1 MFNNEEKGLFAT
13 IMSTTKGVFKAADK
27 GVSVVNELAGT
38 AEELAKTARVLAE
51 QNRAYVTTKSKAKH
65 DARMD
70 DLNDR
75 IAANKRLIEQRQLE
89 ADIAAKR
96 LLAEQQAEPVVT
108 TTIAPAPAPAVVP
121 VKAEPEVDVA
131 DEAFGDKKG

>member
-13 IMSTTKGVFKAADK
+13 VMSTTKGIFRAADK

-51 QNRAYVTTKSKAKH
+51 QNRSYVTTKSKATH

-70 DLNDR
+70 DLNAR
-75 IAANKRLIEQRQLE
+75 IVANKLLIEQRQHE
-89 ADIAAKR
+89 ATLAAKR
-96 LLAEQQAEPVVT
+96 LLAEQQAEADGKT
-108 TTIAPAPAPAVVP
+108 TDSTTD
-121 VKAEPEVDVA
+121 KADDV
-131 DEAFGDKKG
+131 AFGD

>member
-75 IAANKRLIEQRQLE
+75 IAANKRRIELRQLE
-89 ADIAAKR
+89 AEAELDAANK
-96 LLAEQQAEPVVT
+96 
-108 TTIAPAPAPAVVP
+108 PAPKLTT
-121 VKAEPEVDVA
+121 KAKAKAKA
-131 DEAFGDKKG
+131 DDDAFGDAG